1 MRWPFILKL
10 IGILLFVLGLSMA
23 APLVCSLYLGDG
35 AHTGHSI
42 AMALTMAVGGALAM
56 ALPRNDNDGF
66 TYINQRE
73 GMAVVALGWFSVGL
87 FGALPFF
94 MAPDFSNYTDAFFE
108 SVSGF
113 TTTGSSIMTNIE
125 GAAPSLLLWRS
136 LIQWL
141 GGMGIIV
148 LSLAIL
154 PFLGVGGIQ
163 LYKAEVPSPVPD
175 KLTPRL
181 SESAKILWMVY
192 AGMTLVLGTCLY
204 FGGMPFFD
212 SVCHALTT
220 LPTGGFS
227 PKNASIAHY
236 NCAYFDY
243 ILTLFMILAGINF
256 SLHFQL
262 LRGRPLAFWR
272 DSECRFF
279 LGTVLL
285 LTLIITFNTLGPVY
299 QTVEEAFRFAS
310 FQVASIFTTTG
321 FATADYETYPGLS
334 QAILFFL
341 MFMGAS
347 AGSTGGGVKCARIMV
362 CCKYCYRELFKLV
375 HPRSISHVKV
385 NNTIISE
392 DLLRSIFGF
401 LALYILLFVAATI
414 ALAAMG
420 VDLLTALGATASC
433 IGNIGPGFGTV
444 GPAENFAHLPQL
456 GKWLLSWCMLAGRL
470 EIYTVIILLV
480 PEFWKK

>member
-1 MRWPFILKL
+1 MRWPFILRI
-10 IGILLFVLGLSMA
+10 IGILLFVLGLSMSV
-23 APLVCSLYLGDG
+23 PLICSLYFKDG
-35 AHTGHSI
+35 ALTGHAT
-42 AMALTMAVGGALAM
+42 AMAITMAMGALLVLASIK
-56 ALPRNDNDGF
+56 ANDQ
-66 TYINQRE
+66 TYINQKE
-73 GMAVVALGWFSVGL
+73 GITVVALGWFGIGL

-94 MAPDFSNYTDAFFE
+94 MAPDFTSYTDAFFE

-125 GAAPSLLLWRS
+125 GAAPSILLWRS

-181 SESAKILWMVY
+181 SDSAKILWVVY
-192 AGMTLVLGTCLY
+192 AGMTIVLIVLLY
-204 FGGMPFFD
+204 LGGMPLFE
-212 SVCHALTT
+212 SICHGLTT

-236 NCAYFDY
+236 NSAYFDY
-243 ILTLFMILAGINF
+243 TITIFMLLAGINF
-256 SLHFQL
+256 SLHYQL
-262 LRGRPLAFWR
+262 LRGKPLAFWK

-279 LGTVLL
+279 LSVVAVF
-285 LTLIITFNTLGPVY
+285 TLIMTWNTWGPVY
-299 QTVEEAFRFAS
+299 GSFLQAFRFAS
-310 FQVASIFTTTG
+310 FQVASIITTTG
-321 FATADYETYPGLS
+321 FATSDYEQFPGLS
-334 QAILFFL
+334 QAIIFFC

-347 AGSTGGGVKCARIMV
+347 AGSTGGGMKCARILV
-362 CCKYCYRELFKLV
+362 CVKYFYRELFKLI
-375 HPRSISHVKV
+375 HPRSISHIKV
-385 NNTIISE
+385 NNTLISE
-392 DLLRSIFGF
+392 DLLRSIMGF
-401 LALYILLFVAATI
+401 LALYILVFVLATI
-414 ALAAMG
+414 LLAAMG
-420 VDLLTALGATASC
+420 VDFITALGATASC

-444 GPAENFAHLPQL
+444 GPVENFAHLPQA